1 MTMRKE
7 KTAKGIWDALAKRH
21 VDEGLVNKILLTW
34 KFFMFQM
41 GPTNTMEVR
50 FNKLTIVADELET
63 IGVAVLDEVKVMVLL
78 ISLSDIYQNLITTL
92 KKIQPTNWTW
102 DVVNTRLLNEE
113 RMNWVKGKSQQGEE
127 VMTLMTK
134 RSNS

>member
-7 KTAKGIWDALAKRH
+7 KTAKGIWDALAKCH
-21 VDEGLVNKILLTW
+21 VDKGLANKIFLTW

-41 GPTNTMEVR
+41 GPTNTMEVHL
-50 FNKLTIVADELET
+50 NKLTTVADELET
-63 IGVAVLDEVKVMVLL
+63 IRGVVPDEVKVMVLL

-92 KKIQPTNWTW
+92 RKIQPTNWTW
-102 DVVNTRLLNEE
+102 DVVNMRLLNEE
-113 RMNWVKGKSQQGEE
+113 LMNWEKGESQQGEE